1 MMDNR
6 GNIVIEIAIVL
17 IIILFISGIVLN
29 ASELL
34 TNKAITSAEK
44 ENTENLIN
52 EFTDNLINNPGNP
65 ENAW

>member
-44 ENTENLIN
+44 ENSQAISILPIMLIWAFL
-52 EFTDNLINNPGNP
+52 ER
-65 ENAW
+65 